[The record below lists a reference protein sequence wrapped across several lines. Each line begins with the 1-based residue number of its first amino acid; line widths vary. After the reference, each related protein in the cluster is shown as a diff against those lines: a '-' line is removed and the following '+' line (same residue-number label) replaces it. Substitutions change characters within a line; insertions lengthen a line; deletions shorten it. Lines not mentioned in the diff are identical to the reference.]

1 MEQLNERM
9 KRVARQVELESL
21 IPLASEQQAVKK
33 AALADLKY
41 SRDCYDLEAKRL
53 ENPNFFQK
61 LLPGFAEKQE
71 KAQLEAREAA
81 AAYEQGKRELETT
94 EHTLASY
101 RQELE
106 SLTGCKEEYDRV
118 RQLFRATATE
128 DELARLQEA
137 EIDTFRPV
145 AIACLRLIRK
155 DLNRSHDWMPK
166 HDGTHARHS
175 GHETRQMEFWELA
188 DLHAR
193 LLQSLLPYFPK
204 NSIQLGAS
212 MTCPSEY
219 IRSASMNYAQL
230 DRLNIPVEQS
240 LLVQKQMEQL

>member
-21 IPLASEQQAVKK
+21 IPLAAEQQAVQK

-41 SRDCYDLEAKRL
+41 SRDWYALEAKRL

-94 EHTLASY
+94 EHTLASQK
-101 RQELE
+101 QELE

-137 EIDTFRPV
+137 EIDAFRPV
-145 AIACLRLIRK
+145 AIACLQLIRK
-155 DLNRSHDWMPK
+155 DLNRPTT
-166 HDGTHARHS
+166 G
-175 GHETRQMEFWELA
+175 
-188 DLHAR
+188 
-193 LLQSLLPYFPK
+193 
-204 NSIQLGAS
+204 
-212 MTCPSEY
+212 CPSTTAPGPGTPATKPVRWSSGNWP
-219 IRSASMNYAQL
+219 ICTHGNCRACSPTFPRTASNWA
-230 DRLNIPVEQS
+230 PA
-240 LLVQKQMEQL
+240 